1 MTAPPP
7 CHHGIAKAR
16 GCSNI
21 AVGKFS
27 HLFPKLK
34 PLVITED
41 EAAAIGGPG
50 GVMHD
55 FDSSSADSTVPVGY
69 IFFAQFVDHDVT
81 LDVSSALRPGPDS
94 SQKTE
99 VHKFV
104 AEELGNVRSA
114 SLDLDCVYGFG
125 PEGSPQIYAGEH
137 LAVAANGIDLERSPS
152 GIALIGDPRNDENIF
167 IGQIHLAMHQLHNR
181 IFDERVYQ
189 RDIAEKGWRR
199 FEAAQRETRYHYQF
213 VVLFDFLK
221 RICDPAIFAFATK
234 KLCDPK
240 AKFPL
245 CYEADKHGKLPMPVE
260 FSTAAYRVGHTM
272 VRDSY
277 ALNER
282 HREVQLFDEAFGTL
296 GFTALPEELVP
307 DWRFL
312 LAIDPCVTPHM
323 SKAFDPAFADE
334 LMNLPIVGSRNPND
348 RALAFRNL
356 MRASALGVASGQDI
370 ATQMKLKG
378 YPLDVADLK
387 LDDVHEWKRV
397 GAVLHKSGK
406 DLSKH
411 TPLFYYLMRESE
423 LVSGGTHYG
432 PLGSALLMEV
442 FGGMLRLCSDSF
454 LEPFVNGEWTPDACI
469 AKPDATFE
477 KDRLIGEQDYYPLD
491 LGDLVRF
498 AKRLDSA
505 GRPAA

>member
-1 MTAPPP
+1 MTSPTP
-7 CHHGIAKAR
+7 CHHGVTKAR
-16 GCSNI
+16 GCSHI

-27 HLFPKLK
+27 HLFPQLQ
-34 PLVITED
+34 PLVITEE

-55 FDSSSADSTVPVGY
+55 FDSVSPDSKVPVGY

-81 LDVSSALRPGPDS
+81 LDVSSALRPADGSP
-94 SQKTE
+94 QKND

-125 PEGSPQIYAGEH
+125 PEGSPHIYSGDH
-137 LAVAANGIDLERSPS
+137 LGVAANGYDLPRSP
-152 GIALIGDPRNDENIF
+152 GGTALIGDPRNDENIF
-167 IGQIHLAMHQLHNR
+167 IAQIQLAMHQLHNR

-189 RDIAEKGWRR
+189 RDIAQKGWRR
-199 FEAAQRETRYHYQF
+199 FEEAQRETRYHYQF

-221 RICDPAIFAFATK
+221 RICDPEIFAYAAA
-234 KLCDPK
+234 KLCNPK

-245 CYEADKHGKLPMPVE
+245 CYGLDKHGKLPMPVE

-272 VRDSY
+272 VRDRY
-277 ALNER
+277 ALNAANQ
-282 HREVQLFDEAFGTL
+282 EVQLFDETFGTL
-296 GFTALPEELVP
+296 GFTALPEDLVP
-307 DWRFL
+307 DWSFL
-312 LAIDPCVTPHM
+312 LHLSPCVVPHM

-370 ATQMKLKG
+370 AKELKAKG
-378 YPLDVADLK
+378 YPLDVADLMF
-387 LDDVHEWKRV
+387 DDVHGWKRV

-411 TPLFYYLMRESE
+411 TPLFYYLLRESE
-423 LVSGGTHYG
+423 ISSGGAHYG

-454 LEPFVNGEWTPDACI
+454 LRPFADGAWAPDPCI
-469 AKPDATFE
+469 AKPGATFD
-477 KDRLIGEQDYYPLD
+477 KDCLINEPDHYPLD
-491 LGDLVRF
+491 LSDLVRF
-498 AKRLDSA
+498 AKRL
-505 GRPAA
+505 